1 VWEVIQNENGMS
13 KSTNAPMP
21 LRKTGLALKNS
32 VKKIP
37 DNLAS
42 LACQNMPAMTKQL
55 KNQNQ
60 SASQSKST
68 SQNFEIM

>member
-1 VWEVIQNENGMS
+1 
-13 KSTNAPMP
+13 MP

-55 KNQNQ
+55 KKQNQ

-68 SQNFEIM
+68 SQNFEII